1 MILLILLN
9 MYINIYIQAEKRL
22 LLITLL
28 TNSKKYSDLNP
39 FQIGQLRETDLEK
52 KLEARARRFYIYRKT
67 KPNNYI
73 TNNVD
78 INNIE
83 IICHDAINSAA
94 YLWITSHELKPEY
107 CKDRLNEFEVMLC
120 VSSKKMILD
129 LGNGYYPFNDI
140 INNNIEVKEKKII
153 KEEKNSNDISI
164 QMNNL
169 YNQNIIDYRT
179 CIFCQY

>member
-1 MILLILLN
+1 
-9 MYINIYIQAEKRL
+9 
-22 LLITLL
+22 
-28 TNSKKYSDLNP
+28 
-39 FQIGQLRETDLEK
+39 
-52 KLEARARRFYIYRKT
+52 
-67 KPNNYI
+67 
-73 TNNVD
+73 
-78 INNIE
+78 
-83 IICHDAINSAA
+83 
-94 YLWITSHELKPEY
+94 
-107 CKDRLNEFEVMLC
+107 MLC

-140 INNNIEVKEKKII
+140 IDNIEIKEKKIT